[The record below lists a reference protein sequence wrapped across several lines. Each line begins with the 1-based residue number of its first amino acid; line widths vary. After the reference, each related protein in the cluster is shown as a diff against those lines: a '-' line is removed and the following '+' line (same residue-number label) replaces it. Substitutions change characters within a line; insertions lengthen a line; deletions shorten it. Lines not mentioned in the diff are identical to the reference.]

1 MRFSHF
7 CEPLE
12 ERCTTDHWGHRA
24 CTLHC
29 DDFCELPPNYDVGL
43 THTMINALLHRR
55 EMMRAFVIYA
65 VTPHFK
71 CTVKPP
77 QPPLLPPLRSP
88 PNQPNRCIPP
98 LAPLLQSPGLPK
110 ARRAPPTPAAGP
122 SPSPVHH
129 LPSPEG
135 PPAATDDVSSSTLH
149 FVAIEGEHVLA
160 AVGALSHRSMR
171 YACSRERA
179 STTPT
184 FIWLFAMGA
193 VRTRAE
199 PGAVRRLETS

>member
-1 MRFSHF
+1 VHHR
-7 CEPLE
+7 P
-12 ERCTTDHWGHRA
+12 WGHRA
-24 CTLHC
+24 CTLNC

-88 PNQPNRCIPP
+88 PNPPNRCIPP

-129 LPSPEG
+129 LPSPEA
-135 PPAATDDVSSSTLH
+135 PPAATDDVSSSTLY

-160 AVGALSHRSMR
+160 AVSAPPGGADRHAIAPSEPLRPRS
-171 YACSRERA
+171 AVSDP
-179 STTPT
+179 TTPGSAARG
-184 FIWLFAMGA
+184 FPRFPYQSS
-193 VRTRAE
+193 V
-199 PGAVRRLETS
+199 